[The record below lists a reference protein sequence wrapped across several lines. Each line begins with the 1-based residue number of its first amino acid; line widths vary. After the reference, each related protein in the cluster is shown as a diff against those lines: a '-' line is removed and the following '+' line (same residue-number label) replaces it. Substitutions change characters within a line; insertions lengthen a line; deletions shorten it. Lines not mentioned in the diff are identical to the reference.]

1 MGNLIDS
8 IETKN
13 SSILK
18 DISTPEKTDTPLSFQ
33 EQSYANEIATDLE
46 GSEAL
51 PIATGNDWVNLNKR
65 ESLKMLLEDSNAFV
79 QNSFRSIAEGLGD
92 INTVSQE
99 AQNMAVEDSIANSDE
114 GIPHAAAISRTRKD
128 LAEAL
133 INNEENQALPREI
146 QKRQQTYEEKRA
158 VLESAYKMSMYDAS
172 KATTG
177 QKFSYFANQVAPLPY
192 VAGGISAWSYKDAL
206 EAIGMKDVGVNPVEN
221 QRLFLGVVSKVFR
234 DESISTLQFSDYVD
248 RLKQRMYEGG
258 VNPLEV
264 AGLFEAAI
272 DFSPEKETFYKVAD
286 VAALAGSAVKGAAG
300 VAKAASFTEA
310 AKAIAGAGVEYVN
323 VIPGLDGKL
332 VKTTNKILDKTV
344 RPVEDVVNKIGR
356 AVRQGDREKAIE
368 MTVDALGAPI
378 DTSRPFYR
386 ANKQDAYHFAND
398 SFVKPDAP
406 SDVITANETAV
417 VSEKVSKETQ
427 AAIETA
433 INRTDML
440 RELKKESYVHAA
452 EDVIDT
458 LKMNDIIGAGK
469 GVGIGDIISAFDK
482 GNLREV
488 QETGNVVAS
497 VRLKANFPAR
507 PVYKVDDAGNA
518 TEIIEKDVGFER
530 AYNLGKSMSKTMGDV
545 KTTFS
550 VEKTAGSNRW
560 LVNLQV
566 DFGKGWGTMHYDL
579 VNGSKEKLEKFR
591 PFLSSMATVT
601 SNPKDIQELNTA
613 RILTAQP
620 LTSTGDSAIRSYKAL
635 SKKDKQLMNDIA
647 DTELR
652 YNAWY
657 TSEVLRDRGVPE
669 SVIKVNEQYRAMN
682 DIDYFVRNKV
692 TLEDLERLGAKN
704 YSFNGEFMKGVGREV
719 PVSSPEDFIKTL
731 QGKEAG
737 KAHRDL
743 LIDKLTGEK
752 QNPLMMS
759 EPELK
764 QMFLKGYKI
773 IEGSLSPEEG
783 MAAKSIYYVLNP
795 NGLVENKLGQFV
807 TTYLAGGRRFFD
819 RSAGFVKQLRIDTMS
834 TGRKGI
840 VGVNTFATDMDY
852 YGLTKRTDVVER
864 VRKEICNGN
873 DLKATEIIQ
882 NELAKAPF
890 RNAQE
895 FRDFWSARGMDL
907 ENVDNALE
915 VVHNGKMLS
924 SYEKLANAETM
935 DDFVGFNDM
944 YNLQHRSHFQAI
956 SNEAKEAKLRRTGKE
971 LLTYDFEAAQPVDIE
986 QQMRYMVDDMVYTG
1000 VMNEF
1005 SSFYAERFSKL
1016 FGKVMESP
1024 RSGIAPT
1031 PIEML
1036 MYRNV
1041 KSGLDGASADLAR
1054 QAETAKNNYMAIR
1067 GIPTKFDRMISDSTS
1082 AMFRWVGGVAQDVLK
1097 LSDERAH
1104 GIRTMW
1110 QKLIAK
1116 DPLGYARSFT
1126 SHWYLGCFNISQ
1138 LYKQMS
1144 ADAFVFM
1151 LEPAAA
1157 AQATKYVL
1165 PFASALR
1172 KSDGNLMKAMDALAL
1187 KFGDAPESVRI
1198 DFENLINMGVF
1209 EHGVAGGFL
1218 EKGATVSS
1226 KLSKLSMAPFNW
1238 GEMNNRVLSFYT
1250 AAIAKGFKGKKMSP
1264 AELIDVATYG
1274 QKLFLNMDA
1283 SGLARIQTSTLG
1295 KTLFQFMGFRMR
1307 WLETILFD
1315 KALTK
1320 QQRTRLALGTAV
1332 LAGGEGMLGVAAWN
1346 GITNVFNGFT
1356 DSNTPAFDERNE
1368 FTRFIAR
1375 GLPNYISEMSGVD
1388 VDVGLWDL
1396 GLVDAADAITG
1407 IAQMDF
1413 PVVTAGGKAIES
1425 FMHLGKAL
1433 NKAVFGEETYEDFK
1447 GRLEIM
1453 ARAGEFPSSTRPIL
1467 GYMFWQSGKKFNSKG
1482 QLTEVS
1488 NSHLRHVLDMLGFNS
1503 LELRDRIKA
1512 YNEYSSVENLKKE
1525 IITEAQ
1531 PLLTMA
1537 YREPH
1542 PEYIAAVSQ
1551 MIKGVG
1557 NIQLQAEIT
1566 KELNEYCLKNLDTP
1580 LATVLLNNQMVSGGV
1595 HGNSLIQKE
1604 RTK

>member
-1 MGNLIDS
+1 MGNFL
-8 IETKN
+8 N
-13 SSILK
+13 S
-18 DISTPEKTDTPLSFQ
+18 ISTNANSLLNNISTSEKTDTPLSME
-33 EQSYANEIATDLE
+33 EQNYASDIAVDIE
-46 GSEAL
+46 GPEAL
-51 PIATGNDWVNLNKR
+51 PVATESDWKNINKR
-65 ESLKMLLEDSNAFV
+65 ESLKILLEDGDAFLR
-79 QNSFRSIAEGLGD
+79 NSFRSVIEGLGNAD
-92 INTVSQE
+92 TVSKG
-99 AQNMAVEDSIANSDE
+99 AQAMAVEDVVANSEE
-114 GIPHAAAISRTRKD
+114 GIPFAAAISRAREN

-133 INNEENQALPREI
+133 TNNQEAQVLGEDFL
-146 QKRQQTYEEKRA
+146 KSQQRYEEKRA
-158 VLESAYKMSMYDAS
+158 ILEDALKMAEYNAGKS
-172 KATTG
+172 TVG
-177 QKFSYFANQVAPLPY
+177 QKLSYLANQIAPLPY
-192 VAGGISAWSYKDAL
+192 VAGGFSAWSYKDAL
-206 EAIGMKDVGVNPVEN
+206 ESLGMKDVGMNPVEN
-221 QRLFLGVVSKVFR
+221 KRLFVGLVSKISR
-234 DESISTLQFSDYVD
+234 DDSVSTLEFANFISRIQ
-248 RLKQRMYEGG
+248 QRMYEGG
-258 VNPLEV
+258 VNPSEV
-264 AGLFEAAI
+264 SDLFEAVI
-272 DFSPEKETFYKVAD
+272 DFSPELETVYRFAD
-286 VAALAGSAVKGAAG
+286 VAALAGASVKGAIG
-300 VAKAASFTEA
+300 A
-310 AKAIAGAGVEYVN
+310 AKAVGLTETVKAVARAGAEYVN
-323 VIPGLDGKL
+323 VVPGLDESVAKVTDKVADKL
-332 VKTTNKILDKTV
+332 VRPIENVTNKIS
-344 RPVEDVVNKIGR
+344 R
-356 AVRQGDREKAIE
+356 AVRQGDKEKAIE
-368 MTVDALGAPI
+368 MTVDALGAPT
-378 DTSRPFYR
+378 DKSRPFY
-386 ANKQDAYHFAND
+386 KDTKEDAYHFAND

-440 RELKKESYVHAA
+440 RELKKESYTHAA

-458 LKMNDIIGAGK
+458 LKMNNIIGAGK

-497 VRLKANFPAR
+497 VRLKANFPSK
-507 PVYKVDDAGNA
+507 PVYKLDDAGNV
-518 TEIIEKDVGFER
+518 TDIIEKDEGFER

-560 LVNLQV
+560 LVNLQI

-620 LTSTGDSAIRSYKAL
+620 LTSTGDSAIRSYRAL
-635 SKKDKQLMNDIA
+635 SKKNKQLMNDIA
-647 DTELR
+647 DTELH

-657 TSEVLRDRGVPE
+657 PSEVLRDRGVPE

-692 TLEDLERLGAKN
+692 TLEDLERLGAKT

-737 KAHRDL
+737 KAPRDL
-743 LIDKLTGEK
+743 LINKLTGEK

-819 RSAGFVKQLRIDTMS
+819 RTAGFVKQLRIDTMS

-852 YGLTKRTDVVER
+852 YGLTKRTEVVER

-924 SYEKLANAETM
+924 SYEKLANAGTM

-1031 PIEML
+1031 PLEML

-1082 AMFRWVGGVAQDVLK
+1082 AMFRWIGGVAQDVLK

-1116 DPLGYARSFT
+1116 DPLGYARTFT

-1157 AQATKYVL
+1157 KQATKYVL

-1172 KSDGNLMKAMDALAL
+1172 KSDGNLMKAMDALAV

-1264 AELIDVATYG
+1264 AELVDVATYG

-1332 LAGGEGMLGVAAWN
+1332 LAGGEGMFGVSAWN

-1413 PVVTAGGKAIES
+1413 PVITAGGKAVES

-1525 IITEAQ
+1525 IIAEAQ

-1537 YREPH
+1537 YREHH

-1557 NIQLQAEIT
+1557 NIQLQAEIW
-1566 KELNEYCLKNLDTP
+1566 KELNNYCLENLDIP
-1580 LATVLLNNQMVSGGV
+1580 LVTVLLNNQMIAGGV
-1595 HGNSLIQKE
+1595 HGNSLIQKG